1 MYARTQGPQLSR
13 WYRAA
18 SECAKAAALLMAL
31 ASILAPTAAQG
42 RDRLGKEVV
51 DAVCAACHV
60 AGASGAPQIDAN
72 VAKNAPKIGDKAAW
86 AKRASQGL
94 TALTEH
100 AIKGIRNMPAHG
112 GSAGTSDVE
121 IERAITYM
129 VNQSG
134 GHWTEPIHAGVPG
147 ALRSSEQI
155 VRAQCAHCHETGWG
169 GAPRIGDQ
177 AAWVPRLKN
186 GMEALVASAV
196 HGHGAM
202 PARGGLPDLED
213 AEIRS
218 AIAYMFSYGIAM
230 PQQAASAPARTS
242 DPNHRRVADTDVYL
256 GMMSVERIRAI
267 ASANK
272 ALREMH
278 GGIPRGS
285 HYYHVN
291 ISLADSKTGASISD
305 AAVSV
310 KIFNAVGGQSKA
322 LELFAE
328 NSAISYGNYFQLEP
342 GTAYTIVAQIRRPDT
357 PGVIEAQFDLK
368 AQ

>member
-1 MYARTQGPQLSR
+1 MYARSQDHQLFR
-13 WYRAA
+13 WQRTTSACAA
-18 SECAKAAALLMAL
+18 AAALLLAL
-31 ASILAPTAAQG
+31 ASISATTSAQG

-60 AGASGAPQIDAN
+60 AGASGATQIDSN
-72 VAKNAPKIGDKAAW
+72 VAKSAPKIGDQAAW
-86 AKRASQGL
+86 ARRASQGL

-100 AIKGIRNMPAHG
+100 ALKGIRNMPAHG
-112 GSAGTSDVE
+112 GSAGTSDIE

-134 GHWTEPIHAGVPG
+134 GHWTEPIHAGTPG

-155 VRAQCAHCHETGWG
+155 VRAQCAHCHEVGWG
-169 GAPRIGDQ
+169 GAPRIGDR
-177 AAWVPRLKN
+177 AAWIPRLKN

-230 PQQAASAPARTS
+230 PTNATPVPAKTS

-256 GMMSVERIRAI
+256 GMMPVERIRAI
-267 ASANK
+267 ASGSK
-272 ALREMH
+272 SLREMH

-285 HYYHVN
+285 NYYHVN
-291 ISLADSKTGASISD
+291 ISLADSKTGGGISD

-328 NSAISYGNYFQLEP
+328 NNAISYGNYFQLEP
-342 GTAYTIVAQIRRPDT
+342 GTAYTIVAQIRRPDA
-357 PGVIEAQFDLK
+357 PHVIEAQFDLK
-368 AQ
+368 TQ